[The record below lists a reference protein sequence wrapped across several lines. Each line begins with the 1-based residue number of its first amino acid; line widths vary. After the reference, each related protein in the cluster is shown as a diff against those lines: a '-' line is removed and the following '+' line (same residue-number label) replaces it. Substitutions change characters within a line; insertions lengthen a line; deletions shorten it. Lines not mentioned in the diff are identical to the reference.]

1 MFWTGGSFGIVTEPV
16 LEVIAV
22 SLSDAIEARK
32 GGANRLEVVRDLE
45 HGGFTPAVEL
55 VGAIKREVEL
65 PLRVMLR
72 ESVGYQTNSEAEI
85 EGLCRAAEQ
94 FAQLDVDGVVIG
106 FLKMQE
112 IDVELTRR
120 VLASAPGLKATFHH
134 AFEDAYDKLKA
145 VRDIK
150 QLSQV
155 DRILSHGGGG
165 ELQERGKRLAAYAE
179 AAAPELIIIAGGG
192 IDSDAISLL
201 KRTTL
206 IREFHVGRAA
216 RLGSCVDGPVDAE
229 LVRRLVQMVRSAQQQ
244 DK

>member
-1 MFWTGGSFGIVTEPV
+1 MTGRV

-22 SLSDAIEARK
+22 SVSDAIQARK

-45 HGGFTPAVEL
+45 LGGLTPSVEL
-55 VGAIKREVEL
+55 VRAIKSEVDL

-85 EGLCRAAEQ
+85 EHLCAAAEQ
-94 FAQLDVDGVVIG
+94 FARLGVDGLVIG
-106 FLKMQE
+106 FLKAQE
-112 IDVELTRR
+112 IDLDLTRR
-120 VLASAPGLKATFHH
+120 VLARAPDLKATFHH
-134 AFEDAYDKLKA
+134 AFEDAGDKWKA

-155 DRILSHGGGG
+155 DRILSSGGPG
-165 ELQERGKRLAAYAE
+165 ESQQRSERLAAYAE
-179 AAAPELIIIAGGG
+179 AAAPELTIIAGGG

-201 KRTTL
+201 NRTTT

-216 RLGSCVDGPVDAE
+216 RTGFRVDGEVESDLVGE
-229 LVRRLVQMVRSAQQQ
+229 LVLRTVTSVQ
-244 DK
+244 